1 MNTLL
6 ITGGLGFIGSHTAL
20 VCLNAVKKVIILD
33 DCSNASEEVLD
44 RLEELTGQQP
54 LFVRGSIL
62 DETLLHEV
70 FSNNQIDG
78 VIHFAAYKAVNESVQ
93 QPLKY
98 FHNNITGTI
107 TLLRVMEQHKV
118 TKLVFSSSATVYDP
132 AQEPPFTE
140 DMALRSTHA
149 YGQSK
154 IMIEQV
160 LQLMS
165 PSLDSLALRY
175 FNPVGAHP
183 SGLLGESPK
192 DQPNN
197 LMPLINQVAVGD
209 RPVLQI
215 YGHDYDTTDGTP
227 ERDYVHVMD
236 LARAHLLA
244 IDFLTTQQGF
254 DAINIGTGH
263 AISVQSL
270 IDTYQKVN
278 HIRIAYEYTHRRE
291 GDLKRSVASVA
302 KAREL
307 LRFVAN
313 YEVEHMCQ
321 DAYRF
326 VTKNR
331 T

>member
-20 VCLNAVKKVIILD
+20 VCLNAGKKVIILD
-33 DCSNASEEVLD
+33 DCSNASEEVMD

-62 DETLLHEV
+62 DETLLHKV

-98 FHNNITGTI
+98 FHNNVTGTI
-107 TLLRVMEQHKV
+107 SLLRVMEQHKV

-140 DMALRSTHA
+140 NMALRSTHA

-209 RPVLQI
+209 RPFLQI
-215 YGHDYDTTDGTP
+215 FGHDYDTTDGTP

-236 LARAHLLA
+236 VARAHLLA
-244 IDFLTTQQGF
+244 IDYLTTQQGF
-254 DAINIGTGH
+254 DTINIGTGQ

-270 IDTYQKVN
+270 IDTYQKIN
-278 HIRIAYEYTHRRE
+278 HIKISYEYTNRRE

-307 LRFVAN
+307 LGFIAN

-326 VTKNR
+326 VTKKR
-331 T
+331 I